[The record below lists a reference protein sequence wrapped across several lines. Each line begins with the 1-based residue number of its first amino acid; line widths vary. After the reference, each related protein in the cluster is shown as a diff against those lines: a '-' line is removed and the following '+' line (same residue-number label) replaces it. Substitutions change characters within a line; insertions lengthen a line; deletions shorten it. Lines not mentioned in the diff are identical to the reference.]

1 MNNKKTILTI
11 LFLGGLW
18 GIIEA
23 TFGYLIH
30 FLPNGFPGM
39 IMFPIAFY
47 FIYTSYKQTGKQSAI
62 FYTAI
67 VAGLI
72 KLSDLFI
79 PLQSAVSTINPAV
92 SIILE
97 SLIVF
102 VFIKIY
108 SENRIYIKS
117 AAMSLGWIL
126 LLVFSQRFIFHPAEG
141 LYLKPFVEMIG
152 FLIMNTIVSG
162 LIIGTFLKLKQ
173 NSNFM
178 ILKYDF
184 QKISYAMPISLL
196 LVAIFCEIGNSLLF

>member
-196 LVAIFCEIGNSLLF
+196 LVAIFCEMGNSLLF

>member
-1 MNNKKTILTI
+1 
-11 LFLGGLW
+11 
-18 GIIEA
+18 
-23 TFGYLIH
+23 
-30 FLPNGFPGM
+30 
-39 IMFPIAFY
+39 
-47 FIYTSYKQTGKQSAI
+47 
-62 FYTAI
+62 
-67 VAGLI
+67 
-72 KLSDLFI
+72 
-79 PLQSAVSTINPAV
+79 
-92 SIILE
+92 
-97 SLIVF
+97 
-102 VFIKIY
+102 
-108 SENRIYIKS
+108 KS

-184 QKISYAMPISLL
+184 QKISYAMPVSLL

>member
-23 TFGYLIH
+23 TFGYVIH

-141 LYLKPFVEMIG
+141 LYLKPFAEMIG
-152 FLIMNTIVSG
+152 FLIMNAIISG

-173 NSNFM
+173 NSNFT

-196 LVAIFCEIGNSLLF
+196 LVAIFCEMGNSLLF

>member
-67 VAGLI
+67 IAALI

-79 PLQSAVSTINPAV
+79 PLKSPISTINPAV
-92 SIILE
+92 SIVLE
-97 SLIVF
+97 SMIVF
-102 VFIKIY
+102 AFIKIY

-141 LYLKPFVEMIG
+141 LYLKPFMEMIG

-173 NSNFM
+173 NSNFT

-184 QKISYAMPISLL
+184 QKISYAMPVSLL